1 MGENMP
7 TNNDLFNINELI
19 KVLDILEI
27 DNIKTL
33 TYSDLNIL
41 SQFI

>member
-1 MGENMP
+1 MP
-7 TNNDLFNINELI
+7 TNNDLININEFI

-33 TYSDLNIL
+33 TDSDLNIL

>member
-1 MGENMP
+1 MP
-7 TNNDLFNINELI
+7 VNNDIPNTNELI

-33 TYSDLNIL
+33 TDSDLNIL

>member
-1 MGENMP
+1 MP

-19 KVLDILEI
+19 KILDILEI
-27 DNIKTL
+27 DNIMNL
-33 TYSDLNIL
+33 TNSDLNIL